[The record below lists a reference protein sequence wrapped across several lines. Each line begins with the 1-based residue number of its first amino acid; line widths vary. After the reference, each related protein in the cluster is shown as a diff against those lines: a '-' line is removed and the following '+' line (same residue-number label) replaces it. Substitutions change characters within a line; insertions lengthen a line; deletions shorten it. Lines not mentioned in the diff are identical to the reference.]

1 MPQLTDMQKRRLITQ
16 EPHINI
22 NAMLNYILEYDNV
35 SLDDFPNMAAERRQ
49 YIENAIQAMPNPQE
63 KNEWEAIDALR
74 HTPTPELLRMI
85 EAYIRRWEGSRPNGN
100 HVDEANLLYDDVDK
114 QLKEQQKMLKEQ
126 QKMREQA
133 DWEQVDSMSKTK
145 LLAHLQKY
153 PDTVHKSDID
163 DSFWSL
169 TRNDDIMEIQ
179 NYITLFP
186 EGNHISEA
194 QNILNSIAQWDRIK
208 NSGDIFM
215 VSDYI
220 NDNPSSPFKSNADIL
235 LMTLKRS
242 EIEQMQQRPDSY
254 EVSHLLKLLS
264 KNIFTDRELIYQNVL
279 TQNVLDRLRQ
289 GNLNNGLPSIV
300 QAISQCELECKPGYT
315 DVYFFGIPSTGKTCI
330 LMGLS
335 SSKSLHINLA
345 HGGGDYAAALQQ
357 YTSSGVTVAT
367 TPGNFVVTLEANI
380 YSQTSKDVSHNV
392 NLIEMS
398 GEEFALQI
406 AGNPDHIFT
415 FEDMGSGTTE
425 LLRNDNRK
433 VFFLIIDPTASVV
446 RRTHQVT
453 DANGNVRL
461 ETYPVNQQTVISK
474 MVDLFSHS
482 DNCNIMKK
490 VDSIHIIITKADLLG
505 DELEREEKALD
516 IFRTKYQGIITPLIR
531 LCEEYNI
538 NTQTDHRPKLYTF
551 SLGKFY
557 VGGLYEYDCTDSDRL
572 VTAITNSTIGTK
584 EKTFWV
590 KFKEL
595 VNGRR

>member
-1 MPQLTDMQKRRLITQ
+1 MPQLTDMQKRQLIAQ

-63 KNEWEAIDALR
+63 QNEWKAIDALR

-100 HVDEANLLYDDVDK
+100 HVDEANLLYDDVDN
-114 QLKEQQKMLKEQ
+114 QLKEQ

-153 PDTVHKSDID
+153 PNTVHKSDID

-194 QNILNSIAQWDRIK
+194 KNILNSIAQWDRIK

-220 NDNPSSPFKSNADIL
+220 NDNPSSPFKSNADLL

-254 EVSHLLKLLS
+254 DVSRLLKLLD
-264 KNIFTDRELIYQNVL
+264 KNIFTDRELICQKVL

-289 GNLNNGLPSIV
+289 SDLNNDLPNIV
-300 QAISQCELECKPGYT
+300 QAINQCELECKPGYT

-335 SSKSLHINLA
+335 SSESLDVNLA

-357 YTSSGVTVAT
+357 YTSSGVTVT
-367 TPGNFVVTLEANI
+367 STPGDFVVSLEANI
-380 YSQTSKDVSHNV
+380 YSQTSKGVSHKV

-406 AGNPDHIFT
+406 AGHPDHIFT
-415 FEDMGSGTTE
+415 FEDMGSGTTQ
-425 LLRNDNRK
+425 LLQNDNRK
-433 VFFLIIDPTASVV
+433 VFFLIIDPTANVV
-446 RRTHQVT
+446 HRTHQVT
-453 DANGNVRL
+453 KENGNVEL
-461 ETYPVNQQTVISK
+461 ESYSVNQQKVIEK
-474 MVDLFSHS
+474 MVDLFNDPS
-482 DNCNIMKK
+482 NCNIMKK

-505 DELEREEKALD
+505 NNLERDDRALS
-516 IFRTKYQGIITPLIR
+516 IVQRYQQKITKLIN
-531 LCEEYNI
+531 LCKNYNI
-538 NTQTDHRPKLYTF
+538 NTQTKHRPKLYTF

-595 VNGRR
+595 VNSPLFAV

>member
-1 MPQLTDMQKRRLITQ
+1 MPQLTDMQKRQLIAQ

-63 KNEWEAIDALR
+63 QNEWKAIDALR

-100 HVDEANLLYDDVDK
+100 HVDEANLLYDDVDN
-114 QLKEQQKMLKEQ
+114 QLKEQ

-153 PDTVHKSDID
+153 PNTVHKSDID
-163 DSFWSL
+163 DNFWSL

-194 QNILNSIAQWDRIK
+194 KNILNSIAQWDRIK

-220 NDNPSSPFKSNADIL
+220 NDNPSSPFKSNADLL

-254 EVSHLLKLLS
+254 DVSRLLKLLD
-264 KNIFTDRELIYQNVL
+264 KNIFTDRELICQKVL

-289 GNLNNGLPSIV
+289 SDLNNDLPNIV
-300 QAISQCELECKPGYT
+300 QAINQCKLECKPGYT

-335 SSKSLHINLA
+335 SSGSLDVNRA
-345 HGGGDYAAALQQ
+345 HGGGDYAAALRQ
-357 YTSSGVTVAT
+357 YTSSGVTVT
-367 TPGNFVVTLEANI
+367 STPGDFVVSLEANI
-380 YSQTSKDVSHNV
+380 YSQTSKGVSHKV

-415 FEDMGSGTTE
+415 FEDMGSGTTQ
-425 LLRNDNRK
+425 LLQNDNRK
-433 VFFLIIDPTASVV
+433 VFFLIIDPTANVV
-446 RRTHQVT
+446 HRTHQVT
-453 DANGNVRL
+453 KENGNVEL
-461 ETYPVNQQTVISK
+461 DSYSVNQQDVIEK
-474 MVDLFSHS
+474 MVDLFDDPS
-482 DNCNIMKK
+482 NCNIMKK

-505 DELEREEKALD
+505 NNLERDDRALS
-516 IFRTKYQGIITPLIR
+516 IVQRYQQKITKLIN
-531 LCEEYNI
+531 LCKNYNI
-538 NTQTDHRPKLYTF
+538 NTQTKHRPKLYTF

-557 VGGLYEYDCTDSDRL
+557 VGGLYEYDYTDSDRL

-595 VNGRR
+595 VNSPLFAV

>member
-1 MPQLTDMQKRRLITQ
+1 MPQLTDMQKRQLITQ

-49 YIENAIQAMPNPQE
+49 YIENAIKAMPNPQE

-100 HVDEANLLYDDVDK
+100 HVDEANLLYDDVDN
-114 QLKEQQKMLKEQ
+114 QLKEQ

-145 LLAHLQKY
+145 LLGHLQKY
-153 PDTVHKSDID
+153 PDTVHKSEID
-163 DSFWSL
+163 DSFWNL

-289 GNLNNGLPSIV
+289 SNLNNELPSIV

-335 SSKSLHINLA
+335 SSDSLHINLA

-357 YTSSGVTVAT
+357 YTSSGVTVAS
-367 TPGNFVVTLEANI
+367 TPGDFVVTLEANI

-406 AGNPDHIFT
+406 AGHPDHIFT

-461 ETYPVNQQTVISK
+461 ETYSVDQRTVIRK
-474 MVDLFSHS
+474 MVDLFSLPN
-482 DNCNIMKK
+482 NCNIMKK

-516 IFRTKYQGIITPLIR
+516 IFRTKYQTIIRPLIK

>member
-1 MPQLTDMQKRRLITQ
+1 MPQLTDMQKRQLIAQ

-63 KNEWEAIDALR
+63 QNEWKAIDTLR
-74 HTPTPELLRMI
+74 HTQTPELLRMI
-85 EAYIRRWEGSRPNGN
+85 ETYIRRWEGSRPNGN
-100 HVDEANLLYDDVDK
+100 HVDEANLLYNDVDN
-114 QLKEQQKMLKEQ
+114 QLKEQ
-126 QKMREQA
+126 QKMREQT

-145 LLAHLQKY
+145 LLGHLQKY
-153 PDTVHKSDID
+153 PDTVHKSEID

-194 QNILNSIAQWDRIK
+194 KNILNSIAQWDRIK

-220 NDNPSSPFKSNADIL
+220 NDNPSSPFKSNADLL

-242 EIEQMQQRPDSY
+242 EIEQMQQRSDSY
-254 EVSHLLKLLS
+254 EVSRLLKLLN
-264 KNIFTDRELIYQNVL
+264 KNIFTDRELICQKVL

-289 GNLNNGLPSIV
+289 SDLNNDLPNIV
-300 QAISQCELECKPGYT
+300 QAINQCELECKPGYT

-335 SSKSLHINLA
+335 SSESLDVNLA

-357 YTSSGVTVAT
+357 YTSSGVTVAS
-367 TPGNFVVTLEANI
+367 TPGDFVVSLEANI
-380 YSQTSKDVSHNV
+380 YSQTSKGVSHKV

-406 AGNPDHIFT
+406 AGHPDHIFT
-415 FEDMGSGTTE
+415 FEDMGSGTTQ
-425 LLRNDNRK
+425 LLQNDNRK
-433 VFFLIIDPTASVV
+433 VFFLIIDPTANVV
-446 RRTHQVT
+446 HRTHQVT
-453 DANGNVRL
+453 RENGNVEL
-461 ETYPVNQQTVISK
+461 ESYSVNQQKVIEK
-474 MVDLFSHS
+474 MVDLFNDPS
-482 DNCNIMKK
+482 NCNIMKK
-490 VDSIHIIITKADLLG
+490 VDSIHIIVTKADLLG
-505 DELEREEKALD
+505 NNLERDDRALS
-516 IFRTKYQGIITPLIR
+516 IVQNRYQQKITKLIN
-531 LCEEYNI
+531 LCKNYNI
-538 NTQTDHRPKLYTF
+538 NTQTKHRPKLYTF

-595 VNGRR
+595 VNSPLFAV